1 MMGVVNKIG
10 WGVAGVLLALGL
22 LTPLACRS
30 AEPFTLGDDGGFG
43 LGGSGGFGTLPVTT
57 GGGGSVAAGG
67 ASGAG
72 GDGSGGASVDAQPE
86 ALPVHDA
93 GSGRPPD
100 TNPPPTVTPDGP
112 LTAIN
117 CYLYAAYKPG
127 TAYTDGAR
135 VFQLRDLRV
144 FQCKP
149 WPYSGWCSQDAY
161 EPDGPTGY
169 WPDAWTP
176 IGYCE

>member
-1 MMGVVNKIG
+1 M
-10 WGVAGVLLALGL
+10 
-22 LTPLACRS
+22 
-30 AEPFTLGDDGGFG
+30 
-43 LGGSGGFGTLPVTT
+43 
-57 GGGGSVAAGG
+57 
-67 ASGAG
+67 
-72 GDGSGGASVDAQPE
+72 DAQPE
-86 ALPVHDA
+86 APRVHDA
-93 GSGRPPD
+93 GSGPARD
-100 TNPPPTVTPDGP
+100 ANPPPVVMPDGP

-144 FQCKP
+144 FECKP